1 MDTFFTATRVVMPV
15 VLLLAAGRLFARYVG
30 FSDAQANAVS
40 KLAYWVFLPALLFRD
55 VCRARTE
62 DLLYGRMTVGIAVVL
77 FVMALVAYQYARW
90 ARLPPRRHGVA
101 AQGAFRS
108 NMLFVG
114 LPIILYYATS
124 RFPPGTS
131 SATVQATMANT
142 TVLVAIAL
150 SVAVPL
156 MNIVSVF
163 LLALPHHGTEQA
175 QTSPAQLVK
184 SVVTN
189 PLVLASLL
197 GYLVR
202 ELPGNESWVGPTAVL
217 GRTLDLAGQGALP
230 AALIAIGAS
239 LDPTRALADWR
250 HTAPFAFM
258 KLVLMPAL
266 ALPLFL
272 FLGVRGLPLA
282 VGLLLLACPTAASSQ
297 PMALEMGGD
306 EALASDMVAVT
317 TFLCPLTLVGWLMV
331 LYALGT

>member
-1 MDTFFTATRVVMPV
+1 MNTFLIATRVVMPV

-30 FSDAQANAVS
+30 FSEAQANAVS

-55 VCRARTE
+55 VCRSHATKMF
-62 DLLYGRMTVGIAVVL
+62 YGRMTLGVAVVL
-77 FVMALVAYQYARW
+77 VLMALIAYQYGRW
-90 ARLPPRRHGVA
+90 ARLPPRRHGVV
-101 AQGAFRS
+101 AQGASRS

-114 LPIILYYATS
+114 LPIMLYYATS
-124 RFPPGTS
+124 RVAAGTNT
-131 SATVQATMANT
+131 ADLQAAMADA

-163 LLALPHHGTEQA
+163 LLALPHHGTQQA

-184 SVVTN
+184 SVATN

-202 ELPGNESWVGPTAVL
+202 ELPGQEAWLAPTSIF

-239 LDPTRALADWR
+239 LDPTRALANWR
-250 HTAPFAFM
+250 HTAPVAFM
-258 KLVLMPAL
+258 KLVLMPAI
-266 ALPLFL
+266 ALPLML
-272 FLGVRGLPLA
+272 LMDVSGLPLA
-282 VGLLLLACPTAASSQ
+282 VGLILLACPTAASSQ
-297 PMALEMGGD
+297 PMAVEMGGD
-306 EALASDMVAVT
+306 EALASDIVAVT
-317 TFLCPLTLVGWLMV
+317 TFLSPFTLVGWLVV
-331 LYALGT
+331 LYAIT

>member
-1 MDTFFTATRVVMPV
+1 MNTFLTATRVVMPV
-15 VLLLAAGRLFARYVG
+15 VLLLLAGRVFARYVG
-30 FSDAQANAVS
+30 FTDTQANAVS

-55 VCRARTE
+55 VSRSSAELFHVR
-62 DLLYGRMTVGIAVVL
+62 LMLGIAVILVA
-77 FVMALVAYQYARW
+77 MALIAYRYGRW
-90 ARLPPRRHGVA
+90 AGLPPRRHGVA

-124 RFPPGTS
+124 RVAPGTS
-131 SATVQATMANT
+131 AAALQATMADT
-142 TVLVAIAL
+142 TVLVALAL

-163 LLALPHHGTEQA
+163 LLALPHHGTDQA
-175 QTSPAQLVK
+175 QTSPGQLVK

-189 PLVLASLL
+189 PLVLAGAL
-197 GYLVR
+197 GYVVR
-202 ELPGNESWVGPTAVL
+202 ELSGQTWTAPTTVL

-239 LDPTRALADWR
+239 LDPSRVVADWR
-250 HTAPFAFM
+250 HTAPVAFM

-272 FLGVRGLPLA
+272 ALGVRGLPLG
-282 VGLLLLACPTAASSQ
+282 VGLILLACPTAASSQ
-297 PMALEMGGD
+297 PMAVEMGGD
-306 EALASDMVAVT
+306 EALASDIVAVT
-317 TFLCPLTLVGWLMV
+317 TFLAPFTLVAWLIV
-331 LYALGT
+331 LYALA

>member
-1 MDTFFTATRVVMPV
+1 MSTFFTATRVVMPV
-15 VLLLAAGRLFARYVG
+15 VLLLLAGRVFARYVG

-55 VCRARTE
+55 VSRSSAE
-62 DLLYGRMTVGIAVVL
+62 LFHGRLMLGLSVVL
-77 FVMALVAYQYARW
+77 FVMALLAYQYGRW
-90 ARLPPRRHGVA
+90 ARLAPKRHGVA
-101 AQGAFRS
+101 AQGSFRS

-114 LPIILYYATS
+114 LPVILYYATS
-124 RFPPGTS
+124 RLPTGTS
-131 SATVQATMANT
+131 AATMQSTMADT
-142 TVLVAIAL
+142 TVLVALAL

-163 LLALPHHGTEQA
+163 LLALPHHGTDQA
-175 QTSPAQLVK
+175 QTSPTQLVK

-189 PLVLASLL
+189 PLVLAGAL

-202 ELPGNESWVGPTAVL
+202 DVSGQTWTAPTTVL

-239 LDPTRALADWR
+239 LDPRRAVSDWR
-250 HTAPFAFM
+250 DTMAVAFM

-272 FLGVRGLPLA
+272 ALGVEGLPLA
-282 VGLLLLACPTAASSQ
+282 VGTILLACPTAASSQ
-297 PMALEMGGD
+297 PMAVEMGGD
-306 EALASDMVAVT
+306 EALASDIVAVT
-317 TFLCPLTLVGWLMV
+317 TFLSPFTLVAWLIV
-331 LYALGT
+331 LYALA